1 MNELELL
8 VRMRDEVPL
17 TDVSPAVQDEVL
29 AAMRGSADS
38 AIGPRRLAGHG
49 AGGLAGAARPIAG
62 GPRGRRRGLAGAAR
76 RFAGGPRGRRRGL
89 RVAAAVVTAVAV
101 AAAVA
106 VVAGGFTGA
115 ASGPQTGPRVIAWSG
130 RPTALSVNRGYP
142 ALGRAR
148 TEAQLVDFA
157 TRAATISPGR
167 APGPHDWIFVKTET
181 ADSSAGSGGFLFGP
195 PNKRIIGLNWIRAD
209 WRRYASLNVRVHA
222 SLPASAVVRGKL
234 QISPGGGGTLGGW
247 KSIRYSYLSSLPT
260 DPAGLESVI
269 LADNLPRMPW
279 YFKAHNVAIFS
290 AIATLLQGET
300 EGAWIPPKLAAT
312 TYRVLQLLPGVHFEA
327 GTDLAG
333 RSGIGLYMVIDGWYK
348 QELVINPD
356 TYTFMGAKTVAVKAH
371 VDVATDGTRH
381 LRKGQVLGWQALL
394 ESAVVR
400 HPGQLP

>member
-8 VRMRDEVPL
+8 TSLRDEVPL
-17 TDVSPAVQDEVL
+17 TDVSPAVEDTVL
-29 AAMRGSADS
+29 AAIMGSADS
-38 AIGPRRLAGHG
+38 AAGPLRLAGRG
-49 AGGLAGAARPIAG
+49 AAGLAGAAHPSAG
-62 GPRGRRRGLAGAAR
+62 GPRV
-76 RFAGGPRGRRRGL
+76 RRRGL
-89 RVAAAVVTAVAV
+89 RVAAAV

-106 VVAGGFTGA
+106 VGAAGFIGFA
-115 ASGPQTGPRVIAWSG
+115 ASGGPGRPSVIAWSG
-130 RPTALSVNRGYP
+130 RPTALSADPVYP
-142 ALGRAR
+142 GLGRAR

-167 APGPHDWIFVKTET
+167 APGPHDWIFVKTEA

-195 PNKRIIGLNWIRAD
+195 PDRRIINLNWIRAD
-209 WRRYASLNVRVHA
+209 WRQYASLNVHVHA
-222 SLPASAVVRGKL
+222 SLPASAVVHGKI

-247 KSIRYSYLSSLPT
+247 KSIRYSYLRSLPT
-260 DPAGLESVI
+260 DPARLESVI
-269 LADNLPRMPW
+269 LADNKPRMPW
-279 YFKAHNVAIFS
+279 YVKSHNVAIFS
-290 AIATLLQGET
+290 AISTLLQGET

-312 TYRVLQLLPGVHFEA
+312 MYRVLRLLPGVHFEA

-381 LRKGQVLGWQALL
+381 IRKGQVLGWQALL
-394 ESAVVR
+394 ESAIVR